1 MRNFMLVLMPA
12 LLIAACAS
20 PRTTVQTDDQSGRI
34 RLRVDPNHAQVL
46 LDDRA
51 MGKARQFDGSSAV
64 LKAGPGTHTVLLRA
78 DGYEDY
84 RTQVYLSDTEELIE
98 IRLRERQ

>member
-1 MRNFMLVLMPA
+1 MRKLMLFLAPA
-12 LLIAACAS
+12 VLIAACAA

-34 RLRVDPNHAQVL
+34 RLRVDPGHAQVV

-64 LKAGPGTHTVLLRA
+64 LKAGPGTHTVLLQA

-98 IRLRERQ
+98 IRLRAKP